1 MKLILY
7 LILSLPVF
15 PVLPVFA
22 QYQSIFTDD
31 ANTLAHWEFNNSYT
45 EIGNRFTT
53 SVQGSWTPTF
63 VELQNGVFGLQ
74 ASGDATKYL
83 YVPSGQDT
91 NLRLPASGDT
101 YTVEFVV
108 VLDTVDEMLIFDHS
122 SGTFAD
128 GWSLNLWSAANFH
141 KIRFGVYDNVG
152 SSSSNTVMTGAPE
165 DSNLYYIC
173 VYLDYGD
180 SLTMYINNIKQV
192 SGDLSSIAD
201 VEKTVQANIG
211 QWKFLATLP
220 FRGQIYGIRISSILR
235 TANERS
241 AVWSFLQDIPEIE
254 TQKKKKYNGRSGFN
268 KY

>member
-108 VLDTVDEMLIFDHS
+108 VLDTVTDMMLLEHS
-122 SGTFAD
+122 TGTFGA
-128 GWSLNLWSAANFH
+128 GWSINLWNAVNGH
-141 KIRFGVYDNVG
+141 KIRFGAYDTPG
-152 SSSSNTVMTGAPE
+152 SNSTNAIALSAPS
-165 DSNLYYIC
+165 DSTLYYIC

-180 SLTMYINNIKQV
+180 SLTMYINNVKQV
-192 SGDLSSIAD
+192 SGNLTGITEIASTTQ
-201 VEKTVQANIG
+201 VNIG
-211 QWKFLATLP
+211 QWSFLATLP

-254 TQKKKKYNGRSGFN
+254 TQKKKKYNGWSGFN